1 MTKSEL
7 ALKIAKKIS
16 SKSNKKSKTY
26 KDLMRFPIAAL
37 REMAAEHLT
46 KKSRRSGAKSSAKS
60 GSSKSSRSEGKIPER
75 TKKLVAKIKA
85 EIKGGKRRV
94 IGDFYAPTDI
104 PLSSARDRY
113 NKFIQIYSSGGG
125 EGSVIFE
132 SLSRSPR
139 QRTSRQRGLAQRYRS
154 ESESYAPVRPQV
166 YAAREAE
173 RRAEEQRS
181 RRVQAQA
188 QERARRQGAARAE
201 SEAPSFLSR
210 FMD

>member
-37 REMAAEHLT
+37 REMAAEYLT
-46 KKSRRSGAKSSAKS
+46 KKSRSGAKSSAKS
-60 GSSKSSRSEGKIPER
+60 GSSKSGRSKGKIPER

-85 EIKGGKRRV
+85 EIKSGKRRV

-125 EGSVIFE
+125 EGSAIFE

-173 RRAEEQRS
+173 RRAEEQRL

-188 QERARRQGAARAE
+188 QERARRQGAAQAE
-201 SEAPSFLSR
+201 SESPSFLSR